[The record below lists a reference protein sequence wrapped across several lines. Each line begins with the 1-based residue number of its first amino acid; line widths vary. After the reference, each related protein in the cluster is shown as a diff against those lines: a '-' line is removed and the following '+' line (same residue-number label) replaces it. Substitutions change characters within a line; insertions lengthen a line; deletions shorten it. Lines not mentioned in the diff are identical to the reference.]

1 MGRAQKNLPPPDAH
15 ALAKKQREISVS
27 EFFIRNRHLL
37 GFDNPKRA
45 LLTAVKEAVDNA
57 LDACE
62 EARILPE
69 ITVRIEPVSG
79 QGERY
84 RMVVRDNGPGI
95 VRTQIP
101 KIFGKL
107 LYGSKFHRL
116 KMARGQ
122 QGIGISAAA
131 MYGQLTTGQPA
142 RITSKIGPN
151 KKAHYFEINIETH
164 TNNPIVVKE
173 EELEWEHRQGT
184 QVEIELEGKNTH
196 GRQSVEEYLLL
207 TAVANPHAM
216 LLYFGPENERLE
228 VPRATEQLPVE
239 PQEIKPHPHGI
250 ELGAL
255 TKMLQTTKSRGLSGF
270 LHSDFSRVSTPVA
283 HAICEAAGLDPSS
296 RPSRIARTEAD
307 HLYKA
312 INETR
317 LMNPPTNCISPIGED
332 LLIKGLRQN
341 FNADFYTACTRP
353 PAVYRGNPFLIEVAV
368 AYGGQIDPEGQVQVL
383 RFANRVPL
391 LYQLGACA
399 VSQALEEVDWK
410 AYRLQQSKGTFPTGP
425 MVLMVH
431 FASVWVPFTSESK
444 EAIAHYPVIL
454 KELKLAMQE
463 AGRRLSTH
471 VRGREI
477 ADQQA
482 KRRNLF
488 ELYIHELSS
497 SLHNLTGR
505 KREEIRE
512 KLLEMARKATRAQD
526 AQDEAEQKKLAQV
539 EQQFNLALQEPA
551 EDRQALIAG
560 N

>member
-1 MGRAQKNLPPPDAH
+1 MGRQVRNQPPPDAH
-15 ALAKKQREISVS
+15 ELAKKQREISVS

-69 ITVRIEPVSG
+69 ILVCIEPVQE

-84 RMVVRDNGPGI
+84 RLTVLDNGPGI
-95 VRTQIP
+95 VRAQIP

-131 MYGQLTTGQPA
+131 MYGQLTTGKPT
-142 RITSKIGPN
+142 RITSKFSPTR
-151 KKAHYFEINIETH
+151 KAHYFEINIETH

-173 EELEWEHRQGT
+173 EERDWEHRQGT

-207 TAVANPHAM
+207 TAVANPHATFR
-216 LLYFGPENERLE
+216 YTGPEGERME
-228 VPRATEQLPVE
+228 IPRATDTLPEE

-255 TKMLQTTKSRGLSGF
+255 AKMLQTTKSRRLSSF
-270 LHSDFSRVSTPVA
+270 LHSDFSRVSTRVA
-283 HAICEAAGLDPSS
+283 LAICESAGLEPAA
-296 RPSRIARTEAD
+296 RPGRIARTEAD
-307 HLYKA
+307 RLYQA
-312 INETR
+312 INTTK
-317 LMNPPTNCISPIGED
+317 LMNPPTSCISPIGED
-332 LLIKGLRQN
+332 LLIRGLKQRYRG
-341 FNADFYTACTRP
+341 DFFTACTRP
-353 PAVYRGNPFLIEVAV
+353 PAVYRGNPFLIEAAV
-368 AYGGQIDPEGQVQVL
+368 AYGGENDPEGQVQVM

-391 LYQLGACA
+391 LYQQGACA
-399 VSQALEEVDWK
+399 ISQAISEVDWK
-410 AYRLQQSKGTFPTGP
+410 AYRLQQGRGQFPQGP

-444 EAIAHYPVIL
+444 EAIAHYPIIL
-454 KELKLAMQE
+454 KELKLALQE
-463 AGRRLSTH
+463 CGRRLSSH

-477 ADQQA
+477 ADLQTR
-482 KRRNLF
+482 RRNLF
-488 ELYIHELSS
+488 ELYIHELSQ
-497 SLHNLTGR
+497 SLSHLTG
-505 KREEIRE
+505 KEREAIRE
-512 KLLEMARKATRAQD
+512 KLLKMARKATRAQD
-526 AQDEAEQKKLAQV
+526 ARDRAEQEELAQV
-539 EQQFNLALQEPA
+539 EQQFKLSAQGAVEEGETLV
-551 EDRQALIAG
+551 AG
-560 N
+560 R